1 MLSPKPRP
9 PSKTRRS
16 RRFKREQLTS
26 KDKSLSDS
34 PTFPV
39 LNASRVSLT
48 DFETLLFCKGLYF
61 CPTPHEVDDRK
72 VREDT
77 RAFFRMLRL
86 NEQCLRKDL
95 SKDQADNPPPL
106 TFPITSNINCIDMGT
121 GNKQMW
127 SNWFLHW
134 CLWVRHWKAPY
145 QQKVIPNNLTE
156 KKRKDVPDKTLPNK
170 TNLLQLTG
178 KKLHLNFLFF
188 QTSECLLS
196 GS

>member
-1 MLSPKPRP
+1 MSPKPRP
-9 PSKTRRS
+9 PFKTRRS

-26 KDKSLSDS
+26 KDKSLSDT

-48 DFETLLFCKGLYF
+48 DFESLLLCKGLYF

-95 SKDQADNPPPL
+95 SKDQADNPSPPWLSQLQATLIVSTWEPATSKCGAIDSYIDVFEWDIEKLL
-106 TFPITSNINCIDMGT
+106 T
-121 GNKQMW
+121 NKR
-127 SNWFLHW
+127 SFLTIW
-134 CLWVRHWKAPY
+134 R
-145 QQKVIPNNLTE
+145 
-156 KKRKDVPDKTLPNK
+156 KKRKDVLYKTLPNK

-188 QTSECLLS
+188 QTSEWVLS